1 MPVNALQQL
10 NDLPDYTAI
19 NSEQIKPA
27 VEGALAQARTQLET
41 IKNQPQASW
50 QNTVEPLTDL
60 TETVGRL
67 WGVVGHLHSV
77 VNTPELRAA
86 YNEMLPVVTEFF
98 TELAQDLVLFDRF
111 ESIKNSAEYDA
122 LTPAQQQKLK
132 HDLRDFILSGA
143 KLGQADKER
152 FAELQSQLAALA
164 AQFSQN
170 LLDATDDFSLYFDDK
185 SALNGLPEDALAMF
199 AAAAGAEEKSAYKI
213 GLQMPHYLAVM
224 QYADNRDLREQIYKA
239 YVTRASELGKAEW
252 DNTAII
258 DARLK
263 LTQEEA
269 RLLGFDNYASLSLA
283 TKMAQTPEEVIDFL
297 NDLAARAKPAAQSD
311 YLELVQFAKETLNI
325 TEAQAWDL
333 SYASEKLKQEKYAF
347 SNLEVKAYFP
357 ANKVIQGLFQ
367 QIQHLYQ
374 IQFVPK
380 TVSVWH
386 PTVQYYELS
395 HNDKI
400 IGGVYMDLYA
410 REGKNSGA
418 WMNDYRGRR
427 KLGDTLQTPVAYLI
441 CNFTPPVDGNESH
454 LTHDEITT
462 LFHEMGHGLH
472 HLLTQVDELGV
483 SGINGVE
490 WDAVELPSQFME
502 NFAWEYSVLVSM
514 SEHKDSKK
522 PLPEELYQ
530 KMLKA
535 KNYQKGMWL
544 IRQMEFALFDFLLY
558 ENKQTHANW
567 QDLLKAVREQVAV
580 VFPPEYNRFAHSFGH
595 IFAGGYAAGYYSY
608 SWAEVLSCD
617 AYAAFEETPEDPT
630 AGQRFW
636 QEILAVGGSRPA
648 MASFIAF
655 RGRKPT
661 IDAFLRLNGMSTQ

>member
-1 MPVNALQQL
+1 MSVNALQQL
-10 NDLPDYTAI
+10 NDLPDYTNI
-19 NSEQIKPA
+19 HPEQIKPA
-27 VEGALAQARTQLET
+27 VEDALAHAREQLKT

-86 YNEMLPVVTEFF
+86 YNDMLPVVTEFF
-98 TELAQDLVLFDRF
+98 TELGQDLDLFDRF
-111 ESIKNSAEYDA
+111 ESIKNSPEYNT
-122 LTPAQQQKLK
+122 LTSAQQQKLK

-143 KLGQADKER
+143 QLGQADKVH

-170 LLDATDDFSLYFDDK
+170 LLDATDDFALYFDDASK
-185 SALNGLPEDALAMF
+185 LNGLPEDALAMF
-199 AAAAGAEEKSAYKI
+199 AAAASAEDKSGYKI

-239 YVTRASELGKAEW
+239 YVTRASELGNAEW

-258 DARLK
+258 DARLT
-263 LTQEEA
+263 LSQEEA
-269 RLLGFDNYASLSLA
+269 RLLGFDNYACLSLA

-297 NDLAARAKPAAQSD
+297 NDLAVRAKPAAQKD
-311 YLELVQFAKETLNI
+311 YQELLQFAKDSLNI
-325 TEAQAWDL
+325 TEPQAWDL

-357 ANKVIQGLFQ
+357 ANKVIQGLFH
-367 QIQHLYQ
+367 QIHHLYQ

-386 PTVQYYELS
+386 PTVHYYELS
-395 HNDKI
+395 HNGKI

-427 KLGDTLQTPVAYLI
+427 KLGETIQTPVAYLI
-441 CNFTPPVDGNESH
+441 CNFTPPVDGNESY

-502 NFAWEYSVLVSM
+502 NFAWEYSVLVGM
-514 SEHKDSKK
+514 SEHKDSKET
-522 PLPEELYQ
+522 LPKELYQ

-558 ENKQTHANW
+558 QNQHTYANW

-595 IFAGGYAAGYYSY
+595 IFAGGYAQA
-608 SWAEVLSCD
+608 
-617 AYAAFEETPEDPT
+617 TT
-630 AGQRFW
+630 AT
-636 QEILAVGGSRPA
+636 VGPKCFLV
-648 MASFIAF
+648 MLMPPLKKP
-655 RGRKPT
+655 RKT
-661 IDAFLRLNGMSTQ
+661 RQ